1 MASADITKRVIAD
14 TIKKLMTEKP
24 LAKISVGDIVE
35 HCGINRNSFYYH
47 FKDKY
52 DLINWIFYTEI
63 TQKMNQEDALAKS
76 TWTLLEGV
84 LQFLYEDKAFYR
96 NALSVSGQNSFA
108 EYFMDLLKTVVKAR
122 AVDMFEDDE
131 DREFV
136 ATFFTDAF
144 VATVFRWLINGAK
157 ITPEKM
163 VSLIQKAAY
172 GGVNRLIQ
180 EGEIQLNQSH

>member
-14 TIKKLMTEKP
+14 TIKKLMMEKP
-24 LAKISVGDIVE
+24 LAKISIGDIVE

-63 TQKMNQEDALAKS
+63 TQSMNQEDVLTKS
-76 TWTLLEGV
+76 SWTLLQEV
-84 LQFLYEDKAFYR
+84 LEFLYQDKAFYR

-108 EYFMDLLKTVVKAR
+108 EYFMELLKTLVKTR
-122 AVDMFEDDE
+122 AFDMFDEDE

-136 ATFFTDAF
+136 ATFFADAF

-157 ITPEKM
+157 MTPEKM
-163 VSLIQKAAY
+163 VMLIRKAAN
-172 GGVNRLIQ
+172 GSVNRLIKD
-180 EGEIQLNQSH
+180 GEIEINDSN